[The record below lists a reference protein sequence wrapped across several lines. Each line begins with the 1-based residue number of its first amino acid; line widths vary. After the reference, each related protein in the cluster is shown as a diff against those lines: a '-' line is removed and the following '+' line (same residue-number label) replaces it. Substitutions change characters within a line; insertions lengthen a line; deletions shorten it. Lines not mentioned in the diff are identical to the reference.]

1 MSIVTI
7 VKYAAVGLVV
17 GCLVVA
23 LGRANAVSRAAG
35 APQHSTAA
43 VVGSTVVR

>member
-23 LGRANAVSRAAG
+23 LGRANAVSRPG
-35 APQHSTAA
+35 RDAPRGAA
-43 VVGSTVVR
+43 VVVGSALVR